1 MPHTDA
7 DGSLAGLAVV
17 AKDLWVNRSVPV
29 LKGAD
34 LVAGP
39 GQQVVI
45 LGPSGCGKTT
55 FLRAVAG
62 LEPVQRGEILVG
74 SQLVA
79 SANVHVPP
87 EKRRVGLVFQDGALF
102 PHMSV
107 AANVAYGL
115 PRGDR
120 RHRFGLS
127 SERARESVRMMLEMV
142 GLEEFG
148 DRLPGS
154 LSGGQQ
160 QRVAV
165 ARALVPRPSVLLFDE
180 PFSSLDS
187 NLRAGVRSDV
197 AQLLRELEIT
207 AIFVTHDQNEA
218 FELGDE
224 VAVMRDGVLVQQAT
238 PAELYN
244 RPADPWWAA
253 FVGEAELLAGYA
265 RGSEA
270 DTVLGRI
277 PLIDSMRGPVEV
289 LVRPEEIVLS
299 PGYGGRV
306 VGIDYCGHDA
316 LISVVLAGGTIVR
329 SRATGSPRFAVG
341 AEVAVGHTGLP
352 TLAYGGSSEPAP
364 LVASP
369 PASRFEPLN
378 SPVTDVIY

>member
-1 MPHTDA
+1 MPRSDA
-7 DGSLAGLAVV
+7 DSPLVALTLI

-29 LKGAD
+29 LKGAE
-34 LVAGP
+34 LVASP
-39 GQQVVI
+39 GQHLVI

-55 FLRAVAG
+55 FLRSIAG
-62 LEPVQRGEILVG
+62 LERVERGEIWVG

-79 SANVHVPP
+79 SAGVHMAP
-87 EKRRVGLVFQDGALF
+87 ENRRVGLVFQDGALF

-115 PRGDR
+115 PKGDR
-120 RHRFGLS
+120 WRRFGLT
-127 SERARESVRMMLEMV
+127 SERARESVAMMLEMV

-187 NLRAGVRSDV
+187 NLRAGVRSEV

-207 AIFVTHDQNEA
+207 AIFVTHDQTEA

-244 RPADPWWAA
+244 RPADPWLAE
-253 FVGEAELLAGYA
+253 FVGEAELLSGYA
-265 RGSEA
+265 KDSEA

-277 PLIDSMRGPVEV
+277 PLVNPMTGPVEV

-299 PGYGGRV
+299 VGYGGRV
-306 VGIDYCGHDA
+306 VEIDYCGHDA
-316 LISVVLAGGTIVR
+316 LIGVELAGGTVVR
-329 SRATGSPRFAVG
+329 SRATGAPRFKVG
-341 AEVAVGHTGLP
+341 AEVAVGHSGVS
-352 TLAYGGSSEPAP
+352 TLAYGGSSESAP
-364 LVASP
+364 LVA
-369 PASRFEPLN
+369 ET
-378 SPVTDVIY
+378 VK

>member
-1 MPHTDA
+1 MPHSDTDA
-7 DGSLAGLAVV
+7 ALIALVVV

-29 LKGAD
+29 LKGVD
-34 LVAGP
+34 MVASP
-39 GQQVVI
+39 GQHLVI

-55 FLRAVAG
+55 LLRAIAG
-62 LEPVQRGEILVG
+62 LEPVERGEIWVG

-79 SANVHVPP
+79 SSNVQVAP

-115 PRGDR
+115 PRADR
-120 RHRFGLS
+120 WRRFGLT
-127 SERARESVRMMLEMV
+127 SERGRESVRMMLEMV

-187 NLRAGVRSDV
+187 NLRAGVRSEV
-197 AQLLRELEIT
+197 AQLLKELEIT
-207 AIFVTHDQNEA
+207 AIFVTHDQTEA

-244 RPADPWWAA
+244 RPADPWLAA

-277 PLIDSMRGPVEV
+277 PLANSMSGPVEV

-316 LISVVLAGGTIVR
+316 LISVVLAGGTVVR
-329 SRATGSPRFAVG
+329 SRATGAPRFAVG
-341 AEVAVGHTGLP
+341 TEVAVGHTGVS
-352 TLAYGGSSEPAP
+352 TLAYGGSSESAP
-364 LVASP
+364 LVAE
-369 PASRFEPLN
+369 PAS
-378 SPVTDVIY
+378 

>member
-1 MPHTDA
+1 MPYYDA
-7 DGSLAGLAVV
+7 DTALNALEVV
-17 AKDLWVNRSVPV
+17 TKDLWINRSGPV
-29 LKGAD
+29 LKGVD
-34 LVAGP
+34 LVASP
-39 GQQVVI
+39 GRHLVI

-55 FLRAVAG
+55 LLRAIAG
-62 LEPVQRGEILVG
+62 LEPLEQGEIWVG

-79 SANVHVPP
+79 SSNVYAAP

-115 PRGDR
+115 PQAHRWR
-120 RHRFGLS
+120 RFGLT
-127 SERARESVRMMLEMV
+127 SERGRESVRMMLAMV

-148 DRLPGS
+148 GRLPDS

-180 PFSSLDS
+180 SFSNLDS
-187 NLRAGVRSDV
+187 NLRAGVRSEV
-197 AQLLRELEIT
+197 AQLLRELGIT
-207 AIFVTHDQNEA
+207 AIFVTHDQSEA
-218 FELGDE
+218 FALGDE

-244 RPADPWWAA
+244 RPADPWLAA
-253 FVGEAELLAGYA
+253 FVGEAEMLAGYA
-265 RGSEA
+265 KGSAA

-277 PLIDSMRGPVEV
+277 PLANSASGPVEV

-306 VGIDYCGHDA
+306 VGIVYCGHDT

-329 SRATGSPRFAVG
+329 SRATGAPRFGVG
-341 AEVAVGHTGLP
+341 AEVAVGHSGVT
-352 TLAYGGSSEPAP
+352 TLAYGGSSESTP
-364 LVASP
+364 VAVES
-369 PASRFEPLN
+369 
-378 SPVTDVIY
+378 VG

>member
-1 MPHTDA
+1 MPHTDTDSA
-7 DGSLAGLAVV
+7 LVALVVV

-34 LVAGP
+34 LVAAP
-39 GQQVVI
+39 GQHLVI

-55 FLRAVAG
+55 FLRAIAG
-62 LEPVQRGEILVG
+62 LERVEQGEIWVG

-79 SANVHVPP
+79 SSSVHVAP

-115 PRGDR
+115 PRAHR
-120 RHRFGLS
+120 WRRFGLT
-127 SERARESVRMMLEMV
+127 SERGRESVRMMLEMV
-142 GLEEFG
+142 GLEDLG

-187 NLRAGVRSDV
+187 NLRAGVRSEV

-207 AIFVTHDQNEA
+207 AVFVTHDQTEA

-244 RPADPWWAA
+244 RPADPWLAA

-265 RGSEA
+265 KGSEA

-277 PLIDSMRGPVEV
+277 PLSNSVSGPVEV

-316 LISVVLAGGTIVR
+316 LISVVLAGGTVVR
-329 SRATGSPRFAVG
+329 SRATGAPSFAVG
-341 AEVAVGHTGLP
+341 AEVAVGHTGVS
-352 TLAYGGSSEPAP
+352 TLAYGSSSVSTP
-364 LVASP
+364 LVAETVS
-369 PASRFEPLN
+369 
-378 SPVTDVIY
+378 

>member
-7 DGSLAGLAVV
+7 DSSLVGLVVV

-39 GQQVVI
+39 GQHVVI

-55 FLRAVAG
+55 FLRAIAG
-62 LEPVQRGEILVG
+62 LEPVERGEVWVG
-74 SQLVA
+74 SKLVA
-79 SANVHVPP
+79 SSNVHVPA

-120 RHRFGLS
+120 WRRFGLS

-187 NLRAGVRSDV
+187 NLRAGVRSEV

-207 AIFVTHDQNEA
+207 AIFVTHDQTEA

-244 RPADPWWAA
+244 RPADPWLAA

-277 PLIDSMRGPVEV
+277 PLVNSMRGPVEV

-316 LISVVLAGGTIVR
+316 LISVVLAGGTVVR
-329 SRATGSPRFAVG
+329 SRATGAPRFAVG
-341 AEVAVGHTGLP
+341 AEVAVGHTGLS
-352 TLAYGGSSEPAP
+352 TLAYGGSAESTP
-364 LVASP
+364 LVAETVS
-369 PASRFEPLN
+369 
-378 SPVTDVIY
+378 

>member
-7 DGSLAGLAVV
+7 DAALVGLVVV

-34 LVAGP
+34 LMVEP

-55 FLRAVAG
+55 FLRAIAG
-62 LEPVQRGEILVG
+62 LEPLERGEIWVG
-74 SQLVA
+74 SKLVA
-79 SANVHVPP
+79 SSNVHVPA

-115 PRGDR
+115 PTRDR
-120 RHRFGLS
+120 WRRFGLT

-187 NLRAGVRSDV
+187 NLRAGVRSEV

-207 AIFVTHDQNEA
+207 AVFVTHDQIEA

-244 RPADPWWAA
+244 RPADPWLAA

-277 PLIDSMRGPVEV
+277 PLVDSMSGPVEV

-316 LISVVLAGGTIVR
+316 LISVALAGGTVVR
-329 SRATGSPRFAVG
+329 SRATGAPRFAVG
-341 AEVAVGHTGLP
+341 AEVAVGHSGLP
-352 TLAYGGSSEPAP
+352 TLAYGGSSESTP
-364 LVASP
+364 LVAETVS
-369 PASRFEPLN
+369 
-378 SPVTDVIY
+378 